1 MWFGKPGDP
10 SVIPPLLLA
19 YGIATIGVEFAT
31 VFNNAMMPTLVPP
44 DQIGRLSGT
53 GWATGYIGGILS
65 LILVLGFL
73 AANPETGRTLFGL
86 MPLFGLDPVTHQ
98 GDRITGPLTGI
109 WFIVFVLPM
118 FLLTPDYPAKRRI
131 GEALREGLGELKQTL
146 GELPKQKSLAAFLL
160 ANMIYTD
167 GLVSLFAF
175 GGIYAAGTFG
185 WHTIQIGTFGIM
197 LAIAGT
203 FGAWLG
209 GKLDDRLGP
218 KRVIAGSMLI
228 LLFAIVAIL
237 LVDKDSIL
245 FVKVAPPAPGGALFS
260 GAAERAYLV
269 LGCLIGAAGGPLQ
282 AASRTLL
289 IRLAPKDRIA
299 QYFGLFALTGKV
311 TSFIGPLLIGVITA
325 VTASQKAG
333 MAVLVVF
340 FVAGL
345 ALLARVRDD
354 DNRMPGALPEA
365 RGLTAVAP
373 IERIHGDRADGAR
386 HAGADLAV
394 RLFLVIAEEHVAM
407 IDLAVDG
414 NDVDR
419 TDAAFAALAVRH
431 HLEAG
436 LVERIQHRPVFG
448 NHDLPAGIID
458 PDPERLR
465 RQQPAGAEGLVAQIG
480 RRASGRRPATPR
492 RVEQAHRAADGRHA
506 HPAAATESPV
516 EIDPVAF
523 VAGVDD
529 QAVAEQFGQFIEIG
543 GVAP

>member
-1 MWFGKPGDP
+1 LFDWAAQPYFTLITTFVFAPYFATHVASDAASGQSLWGFATAAAGLTIALLSPVLGAIADASGRRKPWIAALGALLVIGSCLMWFGKPGDAT
-10 SVIPPLLLA
+10 VIPPLLLA

-44 DQIGRLSGT
+44 DRIGRLSGT
-53 GWATGYIGGILS
+53 GWATGYVGGILS

-73 AANPETGRTLFGL
+73 AADPATGRTLFGF

-109 WFIVFVLPM
+109 WFIIFVLPM
-118 FLLTPDYPAKRRI
+118 FVLTPDYPAKQKLR
-131 GEALREGLGELKQTL
+131 EALRSGLIELKQSL
-146 GELPKQKSLAAFLL
+146 RELPRRKSMAAFLL

-175 GGIYAAGTFG
+175 GGIYAAGTFN
-185 WHTIQIGTFGIM
+185 WQTIQIGSFGIL

-209 GKLDDRLGP
+209 GKLDDSLGP

-228 LLFAIVAIL
+228 LLSSIVAIL

-245 FVKVAPPAPGGALFS
+245 FIKVAPPASGGALFS
-260 GAAERAYLV
+260 SASERAYLV

-311 TSFIGPLLIGVITA
+311 TSFVGPLLIGIITA

-333 MAVLVVF
+333 MAVLVLF

-345 ALLARVRDD
+345 ALFGRV
-354 DNRMPGALPEA
+354 
-365 RGLTAVAP
+365 
-373 IERIHGDRADGAR
+373 GD
-386 HAGADLAV
+386 
-394 RLFLVIAEEHVAM
+394 
-407 IDLAVDG
+407 
-414 NDVDR
+414 
-419 TDAAFAALAVRH
+419 
-431 HLEAG
+431 
-436 LVERIQHRPVFG
+436 
-448 NHDLPAGIID
+448 
-458 PDPERLR
+458 
-465 RQQPAGAEGLVAQIG
+465 
-480 RRASGRRPATPR
+480 
-492 RVEQAHRAADGRHA
+492 
-506 HPAAATESPV
+506 
-516 EIDPVAF
+516 
-523 VAGVDD
+523 
-529 QAVAEQFGQFIEIG
+529 
-543 GVAP
+543 